1 MTLYML
7 VIFYSFAQLDITLI
21 QLAISVNPV
30 QLDITAIVQVD
41 VWDVQMVLT
50 AQKDQHYVQ
59 IVLQATGNLIYVL
72 GLLCFKYSGN
82 VFCEW
87 YVFWKYLYPGN
98 TMTVIIMYKLHCNN
112 NCYFLHLGKVLIKSL
127 VI

>member
-1 MTLYML
+1 ML

-72 GLLCFKYSGN
+72 SLLCFKYSGN
-82 VFCEW
+82 VFCE
-87 YVFWKYLYPGN
+87 
-98 TMTVIIMYKLHCNN
+98 
-112 NCYFLHLGKVLIKSL
+112 
-127 VI
+127 

>member
-1 MTLYML
+1 ML

-41 VWDVQMVLT
+41 VWNVQMVLT

-59 IVLQATGNLIYVL
+59 IVLQGTGNLIYVL
-72 GLLCFKYSGN
+72 SLLCFKYSGN
-82 VFCEW
+82 VFCE
-87 YVFWKYLYPGN
+87 
-98 TMTVIIMYKLHCNN
+98 
-112 NCYFLHLGKVLIKSL
+112 
-127 VI
+127 